1 MEEPFMTQNYSGF
14 WIRFLA
20 YLLDFVIELVLIG
33 CAAFLI
39 ERQEGIHL
47 LLGGLFLFALSW
59 LYFAG
64 MESSKYQAT
73 FGKMLIGMRVTDA
86 SGNRI
91 SFLRATARYFAKI
104 LSRISLGIGYF
115 MVAFTTK
122 KQGLHDIIAST
133 VVVKDRHGRS

>member
-1 MEEPFMTQNYSGF
+1 MTENYSGF
-14 WIRFLA
+14 WTRFLA
-20 YLLDFVIELVLIG
+20 YLLDFVVELVLIG
-33 CAAFLI
+33 FAAFLI
-39 ERQEGIHL
+39 ERYEGIHL

-73 FGKMLIGMRVTDA
+73 LGKMLIGVRVVDA
-86 SGNRI
+86 AGNRI

-115 MVAFTTK
+115 MVGFTKK
-122 KQGLHDIIAST
+122 KQGLHDMIAAT
-133 VVVKDRHGRS
+133 VVVKGRPDRS